1 MFKILSFAVNHFT
14 AMKRVIYFTFV
25 LLLLSATPGSVLATD
40 TVKPVKLSSPPVI
53 DGILNEDAWNNSEGI
68 SGFRS
73 FIPDFGKELPFNTI
87 VWLAYDEENIYFAFK
102 CYDNEPDKIKA
113 SVDSRDKIRQD
124 DWVCVNLDSYNDQ
137 QTLYCIYANANGIQM
152 DTRFAAGNEDLGV
165 DLVWYSAGQITEYGY
180 TVEIRLPLKSIRFS
194 NKEPV
199 MMSAFFE
206 RYVSRT
212 STHVSFPELDPAKGY
227 AFFGQ
232 MQPMQFDGVKH
243 YTLLEILPSVT
254 YSYRGEQVSG
264 KMTTTEN
271 KPDAGLTV
279 KYGIT
284 SQITLDAT
292 INPDFSQV
300 EADAGQVDAN
310 LRYQL
315 FFPEKRPFFQEGNE
329 NFKIGSTG
337 SSPIDPVG
345 SLVHTRNIVNPIAG
359 AKLSG
364 RIGSKNYISLLYA
377 ADRIPETEND
387 LYGSYS
393 HFPVLRYKRS
403 LSNDSY
409 LGVLATSVLNSGSK
423 NYVGGADGNI
433 RLNKST
439 MLEFHS
445 LLSTNR
451 DDIDETNVAGHALGV
466 NILSDQRNITTA
478 IAIKEISE
486 NFISRTGYIDR
497 TGVTILTGSLT
508 PKFYP
513 ESDIFRRFDFGIF
526 TGQLR
531 DNIYDLWE
539 TNNSLSVTSWI
550 GGTLRTRIQYNYSTE
565 IYQGEKFN
573 TSGLQLTMTG
583 TAGTR
588 FDGTLSYRRRNA
600 IYYPGS
606 LQGYGN
612 VLVGEIRYLPLE
624 KLHTQLSVT
633 FQDLFDDS
641 GREKI
646 FDYLLLRGRITWQLN
661 RYLFLRSIVEYND
674 YRESVSTD
682 FLASFTYIP
691 GTVFHIGYGF
701 LSEYREW
708 NGLEY
713 TESERLNEMKRGFF
727 VKFSYL
733 FRL

>member
-1 MFKILSFAVNHFT
+1 MNHFT
-14 AMKRVIYFTFV
+14 AMKRVLYCIFV
-25 LLLLSATPGSVLATD
+25 PFMLLAVPLNLLARDA
-40 TVKPVKLSSPPVI
+40 VKPVKLSSPPVI
-53 DGILNEDAWNNSEGI
+53 DGILDEEVWKNNQGI

-73 FIPDFGKELPFNTI
+73 FIPDFGKKLPFNTI
-87 VWLAYDEENIYFAFK
+87 VWLAYDEENIYFAFR
-102 CYDNEPDKIKA
+102 CYDNEPEKIRV

-152 DTRFAAGNEDLGV
+152 DTRFAAGNEDIGV
-165 DLVWYSAGQITEYGY
+165 DLVWYSAGKINDDGY
-180 TVEIRLPLKSIRFS
+180 TVEIQLPLKSIRFS
-194 NKEPV
+194 NAEPV

-206 RYVSRT
+206 RYVSRL
-212 STHVSFPELDPAKGY
+212 STNVSFPELDPAKGY

-232 MQPMQFDGVKH
+232 MQPIQYDGVKH
-243 YTLLEILPSVT
+243 YKLLEILPSVT
-254 YSYRGEQVSG
+254 YSYKGEQDEG
-264 KMTTTEN
+264 KMVTTQN

-279 KYGIT
+279 KYVIT
-284 SQITLDAT
+284 SQMTLDAT
-292 INPDFSQV
+292 VNPDFSQV

-315 FFPEKRPFFQEGNE
+315 FYPEKRPFFQEGNE

-337 SSPIDPVG
+337 SSPMDPVG

-377 ADRIPETEND
+377 ADRIPDADND
-387 LYGSYS
+387 PYGNYS
-393 HFPVLRYKRS
+393 HFPVVRYKRS
-403 LSNDSY
+403 LRDDSY
-409 LGVLATSVLNSGSK
+409 LGILATSVINSGSS
-423 NYVGGADGNI
+423 NYVGGADGNL

-445 LLSTNR
+445 LLSSNR
-451 DDIDETNVAGHALGV
+451 DETEESNSEGHALGV
-466 NILSDQRNITTA
+466 NILSDQRNITSA
-478 IAIKEISE
+478 FAIKEISE
-486 NFISRTGYIDR
+486 NFVSRTGYIDR
-497 TGVTILTGSLT
+497 TGVTILTGSVT
-508 PKFYP
+508 PKLYP
-513 ESDIFRRFDFGIF
+513 ESDIFRRIDFGIF
-526 TGQLR
+526 TGHLR

-539 TNNSLSVTSWI
+539 TNNSLSVTGWI
-550 GGTLRTRIQYNYSTE
+550 GGTVRTRIQYNYSTE

-583 TAGTR
+583 TVGTR

-600 IYYPGS
+600 IYYPES
-606 LQGYGN
+606 IQGYGN
-612 VLVGEIRYLPLE
+612 VFAGEIRYLPLE

-641 GREKI
+641 DREKI
-646 FDYLLLRGRITWQLN
+646 FDYLLVRGRVTWQLN

-674 YRESVSTD
+674 YRKSVRTD

-691 GTVFHIGYGF
+691 GTVFHVGYGF

-708 NGLEY
+708 DGIEY
-713 TESERLNEMKRGFF
+713 IESNRLHEMKRGFF

>member
-1 MFKILSFAVNHFT
+1 
-14 AMKRVIYFTFV
+14 MKGIPSN
-25 LLLLSATPGSVLATD
+25 LLIWLFLFSCPGAGIAGD
-40 TVKPVKLSSPPVI
+40 PVKPFKTETPPVI
-53 DGILNEDAWNNSEGI
+53 DGILDEEFWKSSQCL
-68 SGFRS
+68 SGFKS

-102 CYDNEPDKIKA
+102 CYDNEPGKIKA

-165 DLVWYSAGQITEYGY
+165 DLVWYSAGRINDDGY
-180 TVEIRLPLKSIRFS
+180 TVEMQLPLKSIRFS

-232 MQPMQFDGVKH
+232 MQSIQYDGVKH
-243 YTLLEILPSVT
+243 YALLEILPSVT
-254 YSYRGEQVSG
+254 YSYKGEQVEG
-264 KMTTTEN
+264 KMTATEN
-271 KPDAGLTV
+271 KPDAGLTI

-284 SQITLDAT
+284 SQLILDAA

-315 FFPEKRPFFQEGNE
+315 FYPEKRPFFQEGNE

-337 SSPIDPVG
+337 SSPMDPMG
-345 SLVHTRNIVNPIAG
+345 ALVHTRNIANPIAG
-359 AKLSG
+359 VKLSG
-364 RIGSKNYISLLYA
+364 KIGSKSYISILYA
-377 ADRIPETEND
+377 ADRVPETDND
-387 LYGSYS
+387 LYGNYS
-393 HFPVLRYKRS
+393 HFPVIRYKRS
-403 LSNDSY
+403 LRDDSY
-409 LGVLATSVLNSGSK
+409 LGVLATSVINSGIN
-423 NYVGGADGNI
+423 NYVGGADGNL

-445 LLSTNR
+445 LLSSN
-451 DDIDETNVAGHALGV
+451 IDGTEESNISGHALGV
-466 NILSDQRNITTA
+466 NILSDQRNLTYA
-478 IAIKEISE
+478 VALKEISE
-486 NFISRTGYIDR
+486 NFISQTGYIDR
-497 TGVTILTGSLT
+497 TGITIMSGSVT
-508 PKFYP
+508 PKLYP
-513 ESDIFRRFDFGIF
+513 ASEIFRRIDIGIF

-539 TNNSLSVTSWI
+539 TTNSLSVTNWI
-550 GGTLRTRIQYNYSTE
+550 GGTVRTKIQYNYSTE

-573 TSGLQLTMTG
+573 TSGLQFTMTG

-588 FDGTLSYRRRNA
+588 FDGTISYRRRNA
-600 IYYPGS
+600 IYYPES

-612 VLVGEIRYLPLE
+612 VFAGEIRYLPLE

-633 FQDLFDDS
+633 FQDLYDDS
-641 GREKI
+641 DSEKI
-646 FDYLLLRGRITWQLN
+646 FDYLLLRGRVTWQLN

-674 YRESVSTD
+674 YRKSVSTD

-701 LSEYREW
+701 LSEYRTW
-708 NGLEY
+708 NGMNYIEG
-713 TESERLNEMKRGFF
+713 ERLTAMKRGFF
-727 VKFSYL
+727 VKLSYL